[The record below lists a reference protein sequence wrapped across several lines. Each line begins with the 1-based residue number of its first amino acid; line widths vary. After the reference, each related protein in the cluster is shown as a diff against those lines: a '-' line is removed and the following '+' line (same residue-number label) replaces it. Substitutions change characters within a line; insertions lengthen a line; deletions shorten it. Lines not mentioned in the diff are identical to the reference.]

1 MSSDEKALEEF
12 DKSVLDYESDDS
24 FNLLSAVRA
33 KYGDVAVEDLL
44 ENIKTFIL
52 KTRQEAREEERQLL
66 DTHTE
71 NETKAH
77 KPNTCACPCHN
88 VQPRLY
94 SL

>member
-1 MSSDEKALEEF
+1 MKKIGKLHHEERYENYRREISGIDAIIDTVNALVDAHNELMNIVNLLLKRDEENCLEKAKAE
-12 DKSVLDYESDDS
+12 
-24 FNLLSAVRA
+24 
-33 KYGDVAVEDLL
+33 
-44 ENIKTFIL
+44 
-52 KTRQEAREEERQLL
+52 LL

-88 VQPRLY
+88 VQSRLY